1 MRYHMLNT
9 PYLTIRAY
17 LRASTKEQDSSRAK
31 PELISFATAKGVK
44 ITTFYQE
51 NVSGNTPD
59 RPELDRLID
68 EASDG
73 DILLIEKMDRL
84 SRLPWEIWQTLKAKI
99 ASKGIIIVIADQPQT
114 HTALSNNDEH
124 SGFIQKA
131 LTNFMIDLAAGM
143 ARDDYETRRTRQAQG
158 IAKAKAEG
166 KTWGGQNKDIK
177 LHEAILTHLQ
187 TMSIRKTAEILG
199 CSVSTVQRVKKS
211 HV

>member
-1 MRYHMLNT
+1 MLNT
-9 PYLTIRAY
+9 LNLTIRAY
-17 LRASTKEQDSSRAK
+17 LRASTKEQDSARAK
-31 PELISFATAKGVK
+31 PELIAFAQSKSVK

-51 NVSGNTPD
+51 NISGNNPD

-99 ASKGIIIVIADQPQT
+99 ASKGVIIVIADQPQT
-114 HTALSNNDEH
+114 HTALLSKDEH

-166 KTWGGQNKDIK
+166 KTWGGQNKDIQ

-187 TMSIRKTAEILG
+187 TMSIRNTAQALG

-211 HV
+211 NSVQP